1 VTPPPDVPSACCPAG
16 WHWFT
21 FAGKKICAPPS
32 PKLPSCKGKPTCPS
46 THGWDGSKGPSPPPP
61 TSLSCAPP
69 ENPLPS
75 SWRSTPFPRT
85 FFVPGCCTKSRRK
98 RDLFAEGELL
108 ALGTADDD
116 LCPAGLTSCPIAGA
130 GPGAFECLDPKS
142 ELESCGG
149 CTAMG
154 QGEDCT
160 AIGHAKSVGCEDGV
174 CKGWSF
180 RFAPHDSPLHH
191 FPLDQSHIRAEPS
204 FDPYFACSVYT
215 CAQGLLHNNS
225 CIV

>member
-1 VTPPPDVPSACCPAG
+1 VVPGRPLRSGDDQPVHPSDDALQGGDAAARRALGLLPGRLALVHLRRQEDLCAALAQAAVVQGQADLPEHARLGRIKGSVAPAP
-16 WHWFT
+16 H
-21 FAGKKICAPPS
+21 
-32 PKLPSCKGKPTCPS
+32 LPSMRAAGRS
-46 THGWDGSKGPSPPPP
+46 SPLFL
-61 TSLSCAPP
+61 TLD
-69 ENPLPS
+69 S
-75 SWRSTPFPRT
+75 SPRT

-98 RDLFAEGELL
+98 RDLSAEGELL

-174 CKGWSF
+174 CKGSSF

-191 FPLDQSHIRAEPS
+191 TP
-204 FDPYFACSVYT
+204 
-215 CAQGLLHNNS
+215 
-225 CIV
+225 